1 MDMSHDQ
8 SDKNWIETSASF
20 APAMLGT
27 AAGVFLGDLMH
38 RDTRRPVAL
47 TLAALGV
54 VALAPALIDIVAD
67 KVNGPNSRRG
77 SRRTLRNIRDAGFAP
92 DEFADLEDEIGEQMF
107 IG

>member
-1 MDMSHDQ
+1 
-8 SDKNWIETSASF
+8 
-20 APAMLGT
+20 MLGA

-54 VALAPALIDIVAD
+54 AALAPSLVEAVAD
-67 KVNGPNSRRG
+67 KVNGPNSNRG
-77 SRRTLRNIRDAGFAP
+77 SRRTLRNIRDAGITA

-107 IG
+107 VG